1 MRGFMSKADDFTFYD
16 RFYKIVRATIARII
30 ARRFNF
36 SGETLP
42 QGLGPRFILCNHNTD
57 ADFLFLVSVSE
68 EPMDFVATEAMMRIG
83 PLARWAAK
91 AFKPILHDKGSKG
104 VSTLKS
110 ITERIRAGRSVMLFP
125 EGNRSFDGKTGEISD
140 AIGKIAKMTGATL
153 VIYRLTG
160 GYLTNPRWGKGIR
173 KGKMEGYIARTVTPE
188 ELKKMPASEILE
200 VVREGIFTDAYKEQE
215 RERVRFEYSD
225 RAMYLETLLFC
236 CPCCKKI
243 GTMHSRKDKLIC
255 SCGYKLSLDEYGYLS
270 DEKNEP
276 FSITDAC
283 NRQKKL
289 LEELLEDKEKE
300 ILWQDEV
307 TVSKVT
313 YDHKILDSKKS
324 TLLACHD
331 HLMIGEECL
340 EKTAIS
346 SVDIVQ
352 RNRLSIHEK
361 SRSEHY
367 EITGADTFNAVKY
380 LLWYQKSYS

>member
-1 MRGFMSKADDFTFYD
+1 MRGTMSKADDFTFYD
-16 RFYKIVRATIARII
+16 RFYKTVRATIARII

-91 AFKPILHDKGSKG
+91 TFKPILHDKGSKG

-200 VVREGIFTDAYKEQE
+200 IIREGLFADAYKEQE
-215 RERVRFEYSD
+215 RTRVRFRNPN
-225 RAMYLETLLFC
+225 RAQYLETLLFC
-236 CPCCKKI
+236 CPSCKRV
-243 GTMHSRKDKLIC
+243 GAMHSLRDKLSC
-255 SCGYKLSLDEYGYLS
+255 SCGYELSLDEYGYLS

-283 NRQKKL
+283 NQQKELFK
-289 LEELLEDKEKE
+289 ELLMDDENKA
-300 ILWQDEV
+300 LWQDEV
-307 TVSKVT
+307 AVSKVT
-313 YDHKILDSKKS
+313 YDHKTLDSKKS

-331 HLMIGEECL
+331 HLMLGEECL
-340 EKTAIS
+340 EKSVIS

-352 RNRLSIHEK
+352 RNRLSIHETGK
-361 SRSEHY
+361 TEHY
-367 EITGADTFNAVKY
+367 EITGGNTFNAFKY
-380 LLWYQKSYS
+380 LLWYQRSYS